1 MGSMDGHPTLKQ
13 FLETQAGLGCERD
26 GTDGFI
32 RWRQIFWEH
41 LVNRHRAV
49 AEDLA
54 PLRTFEYGARLQG
67 RLDAEPLTLS
77 EHSAVVQLARAL
89 AAGDDY
95 WQRTVLDALGL
106 DLDPELGMTSF
117 RRAVLVHVFRHG
129 HFPVEEPWFRSK
141 TEVGLQ
147 LADEGYLDT
156 SSKPLQLSD
165 EGLAAAGVLWP
176 RSVEVLPGKTF
187 ASGSDA
193 YGVIVGAFDETG
205 VQTVVRL
212 LEVERI

>member
-1 MGSMDGHPTLKQ
+1 MDGNPTLKQ
-13 FLETQAGLGCERD
+13 FLETQAGLGCESD
-26 GTDGFI
+26 GSSSYI
-32 RWRQIFWEH
+32 RWRHIFWEH

-49 AEDLA
+49 AKDLT

-67 RLDAEPLTLS
+67 RLDDGPLTMA
-77 EHSAVVQLARAL
+77 EHSAVAQLARTL

-106 DLDPELGMTSF
+106 DLSQELGMTPF

-129 HFPVEEPWFRSK
+129 YFPIEEPWYRTK
-141 TEVGLQ
+141 NDVGFQ
-147 LADEGYLDT
+147 LAAEGYLDT
-156 SSKPLQLSD
+156 SSKPLQLTD

-193 YGVIVGAFDETG
+193 YGVIVGAFDEDG
-205 VQTVVRL
+205 AQTVVRL
-212 LEVERI
+212 LEVEA